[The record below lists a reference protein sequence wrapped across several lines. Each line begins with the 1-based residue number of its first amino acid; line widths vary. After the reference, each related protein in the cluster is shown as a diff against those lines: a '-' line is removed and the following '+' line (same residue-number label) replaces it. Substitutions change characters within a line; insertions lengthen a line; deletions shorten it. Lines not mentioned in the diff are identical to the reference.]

1 MLQGSQ
7 ARKAPFV
14 APQQKKVMTCQPVVI
29 LRFVRDRKDYVRI
42 VPQEVFMSMSNVAAS
57 PLPQV
62 EAIEGNF
69 YGKDIVSLDQFA
81 VEDLYAVFRLALHM
95 KKLVQSSEP
104 SHLLAGKIVS
114 LLFFEPSSRTF
125 GSFASAVKR
134 LGGQTLDIQ
143 NPEMVTSVNKGE
155 TFEDTIRVFEAYS
168 DALVL
173 RHPRSGA
180 ARAAAATAQLVPV
193 VNAGD
198 GTNEHPTQTLL
209 DLCTLY
215 EQFGRLDGLT
225 GLLAGDA
232 LHSRTM
238 HSLMRGLSLFPNNR
252 LYILA
257 PHTLRLSRDD
267 YVHITSR
274 GVEVIELSSERE
286 IPPDCHFWYWTRIQK
301 ERFSSLEEYQRLAA
315 EKFVVTPELLTRHA
329 SSDMIL
335 MDPLPRVGTI
345 DPAVDQDS
353 RAVYLRSQIRNG
365 LYTRMALLALILSPY
380 PLAN

>member
-1 MLQGSQ
+1 
-7 ARKAPFV
+7 
-14 APQQKKVMTCQPVVI
+14 
-29 LRFVRDRKDYVRI
+29 
-42 VPQEVFMSMSNVAAS
+42 MSNVATS
-57 PLPQV
+57 TFSQM
-62 EAIEGNF
+62 EAIQGDF

-81 VEDLYAVFRLALHM
+81 VEDLLTVFHLARKM
-95 KKLVQSSEP
+95 KQLVEKSEP
-104 SHLLAGKIVS
+104 AQILAGKIVS

-143 NPEMVTSVNKGE
+143 NPETVTSVNKGE

-168 DALVL
+168 DAIVL

-180 ARAAAATAQLVPV
+180 ARAAAGAAQFVPLI
-193 VNAGD
+193 NAGD

-215 EQFGRLDGLT
+215 EKFGRLDHLS

-232 LHSRTM
+232 LNSRTM
-238 HSLMRGLSLFPNNR
+238 HSLMRGLSLFPGNR

-257 PHTLRLSRDD
+257 PDRLRLTRDD

-274 GVEVIELSSERE
+274 GVELFELRSENE
-286 IPPDCHFWYWTRIQK
+286 IPPDCNFWYWTRIQK
-301 ERFSSLEEYQRLAA
+301 ERFASLDEYQKLAA
-315 EKFVVTPELLTRHA
+315 GKFVVTPELLTQRA
-329 SSDMIL
+329 SKNMIL
-335 MDPLPRVGTI
+335 MDPLPV
-345 DPAVDQDS
+345 DPAIDQDE

-365 LYTRMALLALILSPY
+365 LYTRMALLALVLSRH
-380 PLAN
+380 PLAD

>member
-1 MLQGSQ
+1 
-7 ARKAPFV
+7 
-14 APQQKKVMTCQPVVI
+14 
-29 LRFVRDRKDYVRI
+29 
-42 VPQEVFMSMSNVAAS
+42 MSNVATS
-57 PLPQV
+57 PSSQV
-62 EAIEGNF
+62 EAIQGNF
-69 YGKDIVSLDQFA
+69 YGKDILSLDQFT
-81 VEDLYAVFRLALHM
+81 VEDLFTVFRLALHM
-95 KKLVQSSEP
+95 KQLVQNSEP
-104 SHLLAGKIVS
+104 SQLLAGKIVS

-125 GSFASAVKR
+125 GSFASAIKR

-143 NPEMVTSVNKGE
+143 NPETVTSVTKGE

-180 ARAAAATAQLVPV
+180 ARAAAEAARFVPV

-232 LHSRTM
+232 LNSRTM
-238 HSLMRGLSLFPNNR
+238 HSLMRGLSLFPGNR

-257 PHTLRLSRDD
+257 PQKLRLTRDD

-274 GVEVIELSSERE
+274 GVELIELSNEND
-286 IPPDCHFWYWTRIQK
+286 IPPDCNFWYWTRIQK
-301 ERFSSLEEYQRLAA
+301 ERFSSLEEYHQLAA
-315 EKFVVTPELLTRHA
+315 GKFVVTPELLTRRA
-329 SSDMIL
+329 SRDMIL

-345 DPAVDQDS
+345 DPAVDLDE

-365 LYTRMALLALILSPY
+365 LYTRMALLALILAPY
-380 PLAN
+380 SLAN

>member
-1 MLQGSQ
+1 
-7 ARKAPFV
+7 
-14 APQQKKVMTCQPVVI
+14 
-29 LRFVRDRKDYVRI
+29 
-42 VPQEVFMSMSNVAAS
+42 MSNVATS
-57 PLPQV
+57 PFSPV
-62 EAIEGNF
+62 EAIQGKF
-69 YGKDIVSLDQFA
+69 YGKDIISLDQFT
-81 VEDLYAVFRLALHM
+81 VEDLYTVFHLARKM
-95 KKLVQSSEP
+95 KQLVQRSEP
-104 SHLLAGKIVS
+104 SQILAGKIIS

-143 NPEMVTSVNKGE
+143 NPETITSVQKGE
-155 TFEDTIRVFEAYS
+155 TFEDTIRVFESYS
-168 DALVL
+168 DALIL

-180 ARAAAATAQLVPV
+180 ARTAADAAQFVPV
-193 VNAGD
+193 LNAGD

-215 EQFGRLDGLT
+215 ERFGRLDGLT

-232 LHSRTM
+232 LNSRTM
-238 HSLMRGLSLFPNNR
+238 HSLMRGLSLFPGNR

-257 PHTLRLSRDD
+257 PQKLRLTRDD

-274 GVEVIELSSERE
+274 GVELIELSSEKE
-286 IPPDCHFWYWTRIQK
+286 IPPDCDFWYWTRIQK
-301 ERFSSLEEYQRLAA
+301 ERFASLAEYQEVAA
-315 EKFVVTPELLTRHA
+315 GKFVVTPELLTQRA
-329 SSDMIL
+329 GRDMIL

-345 DPAVDQDS
+345 DPAVDQDE

-365 LYTRMALLALILSPY
+365 LYTRMALLALVLSPY